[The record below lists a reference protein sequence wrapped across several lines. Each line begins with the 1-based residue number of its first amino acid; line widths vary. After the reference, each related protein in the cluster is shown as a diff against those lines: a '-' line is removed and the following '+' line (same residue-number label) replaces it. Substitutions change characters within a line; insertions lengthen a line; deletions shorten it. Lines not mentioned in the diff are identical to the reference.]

1 MSRYV
6 AGGYA
11 VTLVTLAWYAVGV
24 LRRGAA
30 AGPGAAAVPARATG
44 PVTTAATPA
53 VGPRPA
59 PASSRRLWLAG
70 LAIAAALGF
79 LLWKG
84 LDDATL
90 YFRTADEALAQK
102 ASLGD
107 RRFRIEGAVVA
118 GSLQVR
124 GDEVAFVIE
133 ENDGRVPVVHRGDPP
148 ELFRDMI
155 PVVLEGRFEGD
166 VYRSDRIMVKHT
178 NQYRAANPER
188 VTSYTAP

>member
-1 MSRYV
+1 
-6 AGGYA
+6 
-11 VTLVTLAWYAVGV
+11 
-24 LRRGAA
+24 
-30 AGPGAAAVPARATG
+30 
-44 PVTTAATPA
+44 
-53 VGPRPA
+53 
-59 PASSRRLWLAG
+59 
-70 LAIAAALGF
+70 ALSF

-118 GSLQVR
+118 GSVQVR